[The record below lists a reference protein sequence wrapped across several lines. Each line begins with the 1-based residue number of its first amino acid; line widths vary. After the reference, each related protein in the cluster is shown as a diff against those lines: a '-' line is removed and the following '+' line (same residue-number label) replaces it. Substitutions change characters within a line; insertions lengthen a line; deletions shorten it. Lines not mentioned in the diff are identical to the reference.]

1 MAYPMSAT
9 TIEQALADVAELYL
23 GVGEVMAKRGP
34 KNGVADEGGYWPDV
48 KDTADALDIMIQGM
62 ELVGMVPG
70 KDTGISLDIAASQ
83 FYGNSRYTVG
93 ERDYSTQEWIAYL
106 VTSAERITAAAG
118 AREVDS
124 VLVKVNQTGTVSGGA
139 RAVAAA
145 RQADLSVIVS
155 ARSGET
161 EDVSVAHLAVGWNAD
176 IVKLGSITRGERT
189 AKWNELI
196 RINEELGGLPLAPV
210 VSK

>member
-9 TIEQALADVAELYL
+9 TIEQALVDVAELYL
-23 GVGEVMAKRGP
+23 VVGEVIAKRGP

-70 KDTGISLDIAASQ
+70 KDMGISLDIAASQ
-83 FYGNSRYTVG
+83 FYGNGRYTVG

-106 VTSAERITAAAG
+106 LELCATYPVLTLEDPADEDDAAGMALAAVGSDGPAIVGDDYLVTSAERITAAAG
-118 AREVDS
+118 AREIDS

-139 RAVAAA
+139 CAVAAA
-145 RQADLSVIVS
+145 R
-155 ARSGET
+155 
-161 EDVSVAHLAVGWNAD
+161 
-176 IVKLGSITRGERT
+176 
-189 AKWNELI
+189 
-196 RINEELGGLPLAPV
+196 
-210 VSK
+210 

>member
-48 KDTADALDIMIQGM
+48 KDTA
-62 ELVGMVPG
+62 
-70 KDTGISLDIAASQ
+70 
-83 FYGNSRYTVG
+83 
-93 ERDYSTQEWIAYL
+93 
-106 VTSAERITAAAG
+106 AAG

-155 ARSGET
+155 ARSG
-161 EDVSVAHLAVGWNAD
+161 GN
-176 IVKLGSITRGERT
+176 
-189 AKWNELI
+189 
-196 RINEELGGLPLAPV
+196 
-210 VSK
+210 